1 MMLINDSLF
10 KRLFHV
16 GLVRQ
21 RLLYAKLIKTEFS
34 DCDLI
39 LDVGC
44 GAGIFIGAC
53 KRFGKFVVGVD
64 VDPGQLSHAVNYSKG
79 YSKGLLV
86 LADAS
91 YLPFKDSSVDGV
103 FFSHVIE
110 HLENPFPILEEI
122 RRVLKKGG
130 VLVVI
135 TPTEHKHFYTP
146 GHVRA
151 YTKKT
156 LSETLLKAGFLN
168 VYTVYGSSFLL
179 GIKDS
184 EFLKGIISMMPIRWF
199 KEILIAKAIN
209 QKI

>member
-1 MMLINDSLF
+1 
-10 KRLFHV
+10 
-16 GLVRQ
+16 
-21 RLLYAKLIKTEFS
+21 
-34 DCDLI
+34 
-39 LDVGC
+39 
-44 GAGIFIGAC
+44 
-53 KRFGKFVVGVD
+53 
-64 VDPGQLSHAVNYSKG
+64 
-79 YSKGLLV
+79 
-86 LADAS
+86 
-91 YLPFKDSSVDGV
+91 VDGV

-135 TPTEHKHFYTP
+135 TPTEHKYFYAP

-156 LSETLLKAGFLN
+156 LSEILLKAGFLN

-179 GIKDS
+179 SIKDS
-184 EFLKGIISMMPIRWF
+184 EFLKGIINMMPIRWF

>member
-1 MMLINDSLF
+1 M
-10 KRLFHV
+10 
-16 GLVRQ
+16 VRQ
-21 RLLYAKLIKTEFS
+21 RLLYAKPIKTEFS

-44 GAGIFIGAC
+44 GIGVFISVC
-53 KRFGKFVVGVD
+53 KAYGKFVIGVD
-64 VDPGQLSHAVNYSKG
+64 VDRGQLFRTVNCG
-79 YSKGLLV
+79 KGLLV

-156 LSETLLKAGFLN
+156 LLKAGFLN